1 MPDPNYLSL
10 GITPDPRSLGLP
22 TMSSPRALGLTI
34 IFGARIRHKW
44 LRRRGLAW
52 LPEPNTSLLMFS
64 DLGVGLARLPEPGA
78 GMLRLPDSGVGL
90 AWPQTH
96 DSLGLVWSTY
106 VFSFFSLFWQLKC
119 TIIICLFVC
128 CLLGSDTN
136 VRLKGL
142 GSGNHVWCQTQVRVW
157 HGPRP
162 TAFEF
167 GMAVRPK
174 SLGSGL
180 TIKPN
185 SLESCMIVKFKEFK
199 TFSILLIFFKKK
211 NDIDPLQSTSQYAN
225 FIL

>member
-1 MPDPNYLSL
+1 MVARTKRGFVNVFRPRRGSSTVARTRRGYAKVARL
-10 GITPDPRSLGLP
+10 GCGSGMAPDPRL
-22 TMSSPRALGLTI
+22 
-34 IFGARIRHKW
+34 
-44 LRRRGLAW
+44 
-52 LPEPNTSLLMFS
+52 
-64 DLGVGLARLPEPGA
+64 
-78 GMLRLPDSGVGL
+78 
-90 AWPQTH
+90 
-96 DSLGLVWSTY
+96 LGLVWSTY

-162 TAFEF
+162 TTLEF
-167 GMAVRPK
+167 GMTVRPK

-199 TFSILLIFFKKK
+199 TFSILLIFFLKKTM
-211 NDIDPLQSTSQYAN
+211 ILIRCRVRAN
-225 FIL
+225 VLILYYKLILLWLFS